1 MQVSCSCSLL
11 DSLWCNRSATVVYT
25 RYIILGDNS
34 TQSPTFPLV
43 CSDCQCQKPPS
54 YSSFSDEVSSPNA
67 YTANTTILL
76 SIVPVRIELYILAA
90 SAMWAIMPLS
100 ASSCE
105 QGASPSLSMRC
116 RKIASL
122 SIAQMTCLSVDNV
135 TIYMLRNAN
144 SAVSFSL
151 ILSNSLD
158 FLELHYWA
166 LLGDGFISLSCSVF
180 ALLKNLVCSCP
191 TRCVLM
197 CTVPS

>member
-1 MQVSCSCSLL
+1 MIASVKSHLAIV
-11 DSLWCNRSATVVYT
+11 N
-25 RYIILGDNS
+25 IG
-34 TQSPTFPLV
+34 
-43 CSDCQCQKPPS
+43 
-54 YSSFSDEVSSPNA
+54 DEVSSPNA

-76 SIVPVRIELYILAA
+76 SIVPVRIEFYVLAA

-105 QGASPSLSMRC
+105 QGASPSLPLGC
-116 RKIASL
+116 RKTTSL

-135 TIYMLRNAN
+135 TIYMLRNTN

-151 ILSNSLD
+151 ILSNSPH

-180 ALLKNLVCSCP
+180 VLLKNLVCSCP
-191 TRCVLM
+191 TRRQVCVLYP
-197 CTVPS
+197 VDVHNVNAWGYVILLLWGIL

>member
-1 MQVSCSCSLL
+1 
-11 DSLWCNRSATVVYT
+11 
-25 RYIILGDNS
+25 
-34 TQSPTFPLV
+34 
-43 CSDCQCQKPPS
+43 
-54 YSSFSDEVSSPNA
+54 
-67 YTANTTILL
+67 
-76 SIVPVRIELYILAA
+76 
-90 SAMWAIMPLS
+90 MWAIMPLS

-105 QGASPSLSMRC
+105 EGASPSLSLGC

-151 ILSNSLD
+151 ILSNSH

-166 LLGDGFISLSCSVF
+166 LLGHGFNSLSCSVF

-191 TRCVLM
+191 TRRQLCVLYPVDVPHRVGTHPRHAYSRKVSEAAGFSTHNM
-197 CTVPS
+197 AGPSNMTTSTLGVMSSCFSVTSSRHRTMSDSVPSLSFPLADSDGGNG

>member
-1 MQVSCSCSLL
+1 
-11 DSLWCNRSATVVYT
+11 
-25 RYIILGDNS
+25 
-34 TQSPTFPLV
+34 
-43 CSDCQCQKPPS
+43 
-54 YSSFSDEVSSPNA
+54 
-67 YTANTTILL
+67 
-76 SIVPVRIELYILAA
+76 
-90 SAMWAIMPLS
+90 MWAIMPLS

-105 QGASPSLSMRC
+105 QGASPSLSLGC

-151 ILSNSLD
+151 ILSNSPH

-191 TRCVLM
+191 TRRQLCVLYPVDVPHRVGTHPGHAYSRKVPEAAGFSTHNM
-197 CTVPS
+197 AGPSNMTTSTLGVMSSCFSGASSRHRTMSDLVPSLSFPLADSDGGHG